1 MKRNCKAFMIPVEK
15 YNLLDNMGDGH
26 CVFYVWMQILSSL
39 GDPDFTGITE
49 ENRVE
54 KMLSLRQLVHRNA
67 SDSNKREK
75 MIADEAAMAYMFMG
89 TTTDAD
95 EDTKLAARN
104 IYWNDCV
111 RECYDPDLPIEEWA
125 KFDPAGT
132 ERHRKLQGPVL
143 FVGALLMEHYKHYKF
158 RVITFRMSRRLKRW
172 ENADKV
178 AAQFLPPHVT
188 QVLVADSTGEK
199 VWYALSEEMV
209 TGEAG
214 NKVFRSRWD
223 DRRTIFLFMDA
234 SHVNMMVAKGLP
246 VLSKEIQ
253 GKHYNPQPKSI
264 ILQFKSRT
272 ATVDMTEGFDS
283 DSSSEESLP
292 ARQRQE
298 TERVKRLKRERNR
311 RTMLAKARPPMSSSS
326 DEFDDEPPANTT
338 KPGSDAE
345 ESSAEE
351 RPKVIERHP
360 KTKPSPAKR
369 SAPAQK
375 RTKIISTPKRNTRSQ
390 QLQPFDNAF

>member
-1 MKRNCKAFMIPVEK
+1 MIPVEK

-39 GDPDFTGITE
+39 GDPEFTGITE

-75 MIADEAAMAYMFMG
+75 MIADDAAMAYMFMG
-89 TTTDAD
+89 TTTDADAD

-111 RECYDPDLPIEEWA
+111 GDCYDPDLPIEEWA
-125 KFDPAGT
+125 NFDPKGNEA
-132 ERHRKLQGPVL
+132 HRKLQGPVL

-188 QVLVADSTGEK
+188 QFLVADSTGEK
-199 VWYALSEEMV
+199 VWYALTEEMV

-246 VLSKEIQ
+246 LLSKESQ
-253 GKHYNPQPKSI
+253 GKHYNPQPKNM
-264 ILQFKSRT
+264 ILQIKSRT

-292 ARQRQE
+292 ARHRQTRATELQNKERIQRAMSL
-298 TERVKRLKRERNR
+298 T
-311 RTMLAKARPPMSSSS
+311 KAPPPMSSSS
-326 DEFDDEPPANTT
+326 DELDDEPPAKTAKT
-338 KPGSDAE
+338 GSDAE

-351 RPKVIERHP
+351 RTEVIQRRP

-369 SAPAQK
+369 SVPAK
-375 RTKIISTPKRNTRSQ
+375 NRTKIISTPKRNTRSQ
-390 QLQPFDNAF
+390 QLQPFDNTF